1 MLNECNGLFTT
12 LTGHAFITAMDREL
26 FRRRL
31 SLAGYTLVGCS
42 ALWSRTCAMGGFHCF
57 DGGYGLALAV
67 AQFGVLAGLVCSFFG
82 TGVARP
88 LFVVIALADL
98 ACCYRQLLV
107 H

>member
-1 MLNECNGLFTT
+1 M
-12 LTGHAFITAMDREL
+12 
-26 FRRRL
+26 
-31 SLAGYTLVGCS
+31 SLVGYALVACCAS
-42 ALWSRTCAMGGFHCF
+42 LTAVLWSRTCGMGGFHCF

-67 AQFGVLAGLVCSFFG
+67 AQWGILFGLVCSFFG

-88 LFVVIALADL
+88 LFVVIALADM

>member
-1 MLNECNGLFTT
+1 
-12 LTGHAFITAMDREL
+12 MDREL

-42 ALWSRTCAMGGFHCF
+42 ASLTAVLWSRTCAMGGFHCF

-67 AQFGVLAGLVCSFFG
+67 AQLGVLAGLVCSFFG